1 MKIKQKKYNINMKVN
16 IGKHAFEAVV
26 AACLMLGGCAGGAGS
41 ERYRNSEF
49 THGNMKWH
57 LEKNRTTQGEVIEA
71 FGPPNV
77 TSVDSEGQETWIYQK
92 MSTSKVEGA
101 FGGGLGLGVKAN
113 HGMIGGSGS
122 FGGGQTTSVQ
132 SSRTCCMILKFD
144 ASGVLVEY
152 RFRTSD
158 F

>member
-1 MKIKQKKYNINMKVN
+1 MKINVKKRGGFKAIV
-16 IGKHAFEAVV
+16 AV
-26 AACLMLGGCAGGAGS
+26 CLMLGGCAGGAGS
-41 ERYRNSEF
+41 ERYHNSEF
-49 THGNMKWH
+49 THANMKWH
-57 LEKNRTTQGEVIEA
+57 LEKNKTTQGEVIEA

-77 TSVDSEGQETWIYQK
+77 FSVDSERQEETWIYQK
-92 MSTSKVEGA
+92 MSTSKVESA

-113 HGMIGGSGS
+113 HGKIGGSGS

-144 ASGVLVEY
+144 ASGVLIEY

>member
-1 MKIKQKKYNINMKVN
+1 MKMNVK
-16 IGKHAFEAVV
+16 KHAFKVIVAV
-26 AACLMLGGCAGGAGS
+26 CLMLGGCGETS
-41 ERYRNSEF
+41 RPYHNSEF

-57 LEKNRTTQGEVIEA
+57 LEKNKTTQGEVIEA

-77 TSVDSEGQETWIYQK
+77 TSVDSERQEETWIYQK
-92 MSTSKVEGA
+92 MSTSKIESA

-113 HGMIGGSGS
+113 HGKIGGSGG
-122 FGGGQTTSVQ
+122 FGGSRATSVQ
-132 SSRTCCMILKFD
+132 SSRTCVMILKFD
-144 ASGVLVEY
+144 AAGVLVEY

>member
-1 MKIKQKKYNINMKVN
+1 MKINA
-16 IGKHAFEAVV
+16 GKCGFTAIAAV
-26 AACLMLGGCAGGAGS
+26 CLMLGGCAGGAGS

-49 THGNMKWH
+49 THANMKWH
-57 LEKNRTTQGEVIEA
+57 LEKNKTTQGEVIEA

-77 TSVDSEGQETWIYQK
+77 ISVDGEGQRRRETWIYQK

-101 FGGGLGLGVKAN
+101 FSGGLGLGVKAN
-113 HGMIGGSGS
+113 HGKIGGSGS

-144 ASGVLVEY
+144 ASGVLIEY

>member
-1 MKIKQKKYNINMKVN
+1 MKINA
-16 IGKHAFEAVV
+16 GKCGFTAIAAV
-26 AACLMLGGCAGGAGS
+26 CLMLGGCGETS
-41 ERYRNSEF
+41 RPYHNSEF

-57 LEKNRTTQGEVIEA
+57 LEKNKTTQGEVIEA

-77 TSVDSEGQETWIYQK
+77 FSVDSERQEETWIYQK
-92 MSTSKVEGA
+92 MSTSKVESA

-113 HGMIGGSGS
+113 HGKIGGSGS

-144 ASGVLVEY
+144 ASGVLIEY

>member
-1 MKIKQKKYNINMKVN
+1 M
-16 IGKHAFEAVV
+16 HALEKLVKTMEDNAVV
-26 AACLMLGGCAGGAGS
+26 RKCRFCIIVALCFLLSGCGETS
-41 ERYRNSEF
+41 RPYRNSEF
-49 THGNMKWH
+49 TYGNMKWH
-57 LEKNRTTQGEVIEA
+57 LEKNRTTKGEVIEA

-77 TSVDSEGQETWIYQK
+77 TSVDSEGQEMWIYQK

-113 HGMIGGSGS
+113 HGMIGGSGG
-122 FGGGQTTSVQ
+122 FGGSQTTSVQ

-144 ASGVLVEY
+144 DFGVLVEY

>member
-1 MKIKQKKYNINMKVN
+1 MKINVKKRGGFKAIV
-16 IGKHAFEAVV
+16 AV
-26 AACLMLGGCAGGAGS
+26 CLMLGGCTGGVGS
-41 ERYRNSEF
+41 ERYHNSEF
-49 THGNMKWH
+49 THANMKWH
-57 LEKNRTTQGEVIEA
+57 LEKNKTTQGEVIEA

-77 TSVDSEGQETWIYQK
+77 FSVDSEGQGETWIYQK
-92 MSTSKVEGA
+92 MSTSKVESA

-113 HGMIGGSGS
+113 HGKIGGSGS